1 MACAEQ
7 SEYELNV
14 FDHVSRVLDSMVI
27 NNHICGDEQTNIN
40 MQLQGNMKYRVDVQE
55 NPEYNKL
62 LSINK
67 YK

>member
-1 MACAEQ
+1 
-7 SEYELNV
+7 
-14 FDHVSRVLDSMVI
+14 
-27 NNHICGDEQTNIN
+27 